1 MVRWRWWWESN
12 KEEEMEGLT
21 GGERRD
27 KVGCGR
33 QDMAG
38 DSFWSM
44 YSVPWTID
52 RGSTGL
58 YRSIYYQA

>member
-1 MVRWRWWWESN
+1 MGEVVRLRWWWESN

-21 GGERRD
+21 GGGGRD

-33 QDMAG
+33 QTMAG

-44 YSVPWTID
+44 YKHAYGPYTTRLKYVP
-52 RGSTGL
+52 
-58 YRSIYYQA
+58 